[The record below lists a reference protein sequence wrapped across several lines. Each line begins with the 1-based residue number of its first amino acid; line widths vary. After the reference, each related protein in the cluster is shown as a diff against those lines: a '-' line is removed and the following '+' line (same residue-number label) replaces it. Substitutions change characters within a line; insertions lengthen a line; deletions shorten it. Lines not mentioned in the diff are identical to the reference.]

1 MKDEDVSLIEFK
13 TFHEEEE
20 YLYPSTTMCFYNP
33 FIKSK
38 LESYGPGINV
48 TSYSQYLQG
57 KLQDERMTHIPYDN
71 VTISMDDSLMEISGK
86 LENGSIIRVY
96 NTADENEVHSSA
108 TDPPYYINFRSGV
121 KKCFSFDI
129 PYIYRTVVW
138 SWFIKIRTSILPR
151 GKRFRSTTFD
161 GTDANEGGFIISFH
175 YPNQRLRSFSN
186 MKYQWSEP
194 TLLEKIMRKRRG
206 YYMQFRVRNIEVLA
220 HRNKGKHPC
229 NDDWKNDDA
238 HFTNQFFGRCRMHSS
253 AIKML

>member
-1 MKDEDVSLIEFK
+1 MADNCYHALNVSYKVFTFCILIVAIHSAILRFMKDEDVSLIEFK

-71 VTISMDDSLMEISGK
+71 VTVSMDDSLMEISGK

-121 KKCFSFDI
+121 KNAFLL
-129 PYIYRTVVW
+129 IYHIFT
-138 SWFIKIRTSILPR
+138 
-151 GKRFRSTTFD
+151 
-161 GTDANEGGFIISFH
+161 A
-175 YPNQRLRSFSN
+175 
-186 MKYQWSEP
+186 
-194 TLLEKIMRKRRG
+194 LLCGVGLSK
-206 YYMQFRVRNIEVLA
+206 
-220 HRNKGKHPC
+220 
-229 NDDWKNDDA
+229 
-238 HFTNQFFGRCRMHSS
+238 
-253 AIKML
+253 